1 VQTVPVVYL
10 YKYKDQTLNFKFAAP
25 TRYLTRLM
33 IMLPVKHGTWAL
45 SSESVTVSLSLSDD
59 DDDDDNE
66 NLFWRPIEKKLCHQE
81 YNETSPK

>member
-1 VQTVPVVYL
+1 
-10 YKYKDQTLNFKFAAP
+10 
-25 TRYLTRLM
+25 
-33 IMLPVKHGTWAL
+33 MLPVKHGTWAL

-59 DDDDDNE
+59 DDDDDDNNE